1 MKKKFTI
8 TDIIFLFPFI
18 IGFGIGVSYFIYG
31 IIDDNYKKN
40 EYLRMDKVHFL
51 ERENPPIIEYNPD
64 VILRNN
70 KMEREYMNA
79 TEEERKN
86 KSDGIC
92 GLVSKIALVGD
103 YYIGYITGE
112 KYINCKG
119 YFYMKK
125 GRKSSDYRLN
135 LTENDIEQKFGKNI
149 KYINPSKFIN
159 KYGKGGNYD
168 TNFID
173 LITISVILTLFC
185 FIVLWVVFRICEL
198 TILGIIFIINKIRK

>member
-18 IGFGIGVSYFIYG
+18 IGFGIGFLYFIYG
-31 IIDDNYKKN
+31 IIDDNYKRN
-40 EYLRMDKVHFL
+40 EYLRMDKVHLL
-51 ERENPPIIEYNPD
+51 EREDPLLVHDPNI
-64 VILRNN
+64 ILRNR
-70 KMEREYMNA
+70 KMEKEYMEA
-79 TEEERKN
+79 TEEERTN

-103 YYIGYITGE
+103 YYVGYITGE
-112 KYINCKG
+112 KDINCKG

-125 GRKSSDYRLN
+125 ERKSSDYRLN

-149 KYINPSKFIN
+149 KYINSSKFIN